1 MSVDYQVIDVKFTQG
16 LDTKTQGKL
25 VVPGKWA
32 LLSNLTLTK
41 DYTPRRR
48 DGISVLLSTV
58 TGFSGSS
65 GNGLAIHNDEL
76 LTIEGPHLNSVS
88 VASGTPVGIRQT
100 GSVGNVFIDKTDI
113 KKAHGVVDSVDCATG
128 GGYTCYVWRDI
139 TPPNAAGGAATVNG
153 IKYSLFDEATGTTIV
168 SEVTVDTAATCI
180 SPRVVFSVD
189 AFFIFFIITATN
201 TLNCRVIR
209 TSVPSTIG
217 AKVALVTSAN
227 LESRNIDACEFG
239 TTLPAASSVTVV
251 YAWGDGT
258 TAVRDIVVI
267 HTAGVPSIGSGP
279 NNLQT
284 FADVAG
290 AKKGFAIAPF
300 DSTHCCVVCFTN
312 GGVGPMDGVSA
323 VIISAAGAMTA
334 GPALIG
340 SIHSSAGVA
349 THITAALS
357 GTSMAVFWDV
367 ACDQNNING
376 WSQTYRSVID
386 VTLAILFAEA
396 GTIPAATS
404 TGSAG
409 NACGPQGPFIC
420 GKAFLSGTRMYLP
433 CCVLEGYGVAVS
445 ATSHTKSE
453 QNTFFLY
460 DVTSALTATPVGVVV
475 AKALYGVLGCPGT
488 TPLLVKPLVTTPC
501 SIAATATGEFSVA
514 TTQVQR
520 LDIQADINV
529 SSIGVARIKM
539 TPNTTIAPIR
549 AQLELGTFITG
560 GNLVEFDGFGV
571 AEQGFPLFP
580 EGVGSTVVNP
590 GGSITPGTHQI
601 VAIYEWVDAAGRR
614 HQSAPSIP
622 FSVTTIANDKITL
635 KIPTLLVSQKTGVD
649 IVVFMTQANGLTFN
663 RLFSIPGALPNS
675 TTTNIA
681 TYDVVSADAS
691 FAGNELLYTQP
702 NQAGTTLP
710 SMAPP
715 PNSALAIHQ
724 NRIFIDVADRK
735 NAYRYSQ
742 QVVAG
747 AGLQWNEALG
757 GSVDSNGGDI
767 IGFSPLDEKVLIF
780 CERKIFVI
788 YGTGPNAAGGFN
800 NYSEPQEVPSDVGC
814 SDARS
819 ILRMPEGVIFK
830 STKGWYIVGR
840 GLNVEYIGA
849 GVEAYNANSVSAAV
863 LLEDRQECRFSS
875 SSGVTLVYSYDTKQW
890 ATFEPT
896 GTTYAVADAIWWP
909 TLGYYV
915 TISNTELVN
924 YDVVGQSFDQ
934 IGARAPVGITIQ
946 GRTGWLHLQGM
957 DGFQRV
963 RRAYLTATKSGT
975 PTSTMTIQVDYDD
988 NYGLVSPGSYALTV
1002 SMGNVSTSGTNLDFR
1017 FKLQRQKCKSIAF
1030 TFIEYGALYNDVLL
1044 AGIQALSLEIGLKRG
1059 LKKLPAAQSVG

>member
-16 LDTKTQGKL
+16 LDTKAQAKL

-48 DGISVLLSTV
+48 DGISPLVATI
-58 TGFSGSS
+58 TGFSTSS

-168 SEVTVDTAATCI
+168 SEVLVDTAATCI
-180 SPRVVFSVD
+180 TPRVVFSVD
-189 AFFIFFIITATN
+189 AFFIFFIITATT

-209 TSVPSTIG
+209 TSAPASIG

-239 TTLPAASSVTVV
+239 SALPSASSVLVV

-258 TAVRDIVVI
+258 TAVRDIRVI
-267 HTAGVPSIGSGP
+267 HAAGVPSVGSGP

-284 FADVAG
+284 FAAVAG
-290 AKKGFAIAPF
+290 TKKGLSVTPF
-300 DSTHCCVVCFTN
+300 TSTSCGVFCLSD
-312 GGVGPMDGVSA
+312 GGVGLMDGLSGVVVDSSG
-323 VIISAAGAMTA
+323 VLTA
-334 GPALIG
+334 GPALLG
-340 SIHSSAGVA
+340 TVHSAAGIA
-349 THITAALS
+349 THLASVLS
-357 GTSMAVFWDV
+357 GTSMAIFWDV
-367 ACDQNNING
+367 ACDQNNVNA
-376 WSQTYRSVID
+376 WNQTYRVVVD
-386 VTLAILFAEA
+386 VALTILFAEA
-396 GTIPAATS
+396 GIIPAATS

-409 NACGPQGPFIC
+409 NACGPEGPFIC
-420 GKAFLSGTRMYLP
+420 GKPYLSGTSLYLP
-433 CCVLEGYGVAVS
+433 CCVLEDYKLTTA
-445 ATSHTKSE
+445 HTNNE
-453 QNTFFLY
+453 QNTFFLF

-475 AKALYGVLGCPGT
+475 AKALYQTLGCPHT
-488 TPLLVKPLVTTPC
+488 TPILVKPLVTTPC
-501 SIAATATGEFSVA
+501 SIAATASGEFSIA

-520 LDIQADINV
+520 LEIQANINV

-539 TPNTTIAPIR
+539 TPNTTVSPTR
-549 AQLELGTFITG
+549 AQLELGTFISG
-560 GNLVEFDGFGV
+560 GNITEFDGFGV
-571 AEQGFPLFP
+571 AEHGFPLFP
-580 EGVGSTVVNP
+580 EGIGSTVVNP
-590 GGSITPGTHQI
+590 GGTITPGTHQI
-601 VAIYEWVDAAGRR
+601 VAIYEWIDAAGRR
-614 HQSAPSIP
+614 HQSAPSLP
-622 FSVTTIANDKITL
+622 FSVTTVANDKITL

-663 RLFSIPGALPNS
+663 RLFSIPGALPNI

-681 TYDVVSADAS
+681 TYDVISADAV

-702 NQAGTTLP
+702 NQTGTTLP
-710 SMAPP
+710 NMAPP
-715 PNSALAIHQ
+715 PNAALALHQ

-742 QVVAG
+742 QVVPTV
-747 AGLQWNEALG
+747 GLQWNDALG
-757 GSVDSNGGDI
+757 GTVDSNGGDI
-767 IGFSPLDEKVLIF
+767 VGFSPLDEKVLIF

-814 SDARS
+814 SDTHS

-830 STKGWYIVGR
+830 STKGWYMVGR

-875 SSGVTLVYSYDTKQW
+875 ASGVTLVYSYDTKQW

-896 GTTYAVADAIWWP
+896 GSPYAVADAIWWP
-909 TLGYYV
+909 TLGCYV

-924 YDVVGQSFDQ
+924 YDVVGQSYDA

-946 GRTGWLHLQGM
+946 GRTAWLHLQGL

-963 RRAYLTATKSGT
+963 RRAYLTATKNGT
-975 PTSTMTIQVDYDD
+975 PTSTMTVQVDYDD
-988 NYGLVSPGSYALTV
+988 NYGLVSPGSYAFTVNMGTV
-1002 SMGNVSTSGTNLDFR
+1002 STAGTNLDFR
-1017 FKLQRQKCKSIAF
+1017 FKLQRQKCKTVAF
-1030 TFIEYGALYNDVLL
+1030 TFIEYGALYTDVLL
-1044 AGIQALSLEIGLKRG
+1044 TGIQALSLEIGLKRG